1 MSVPKGPGL
10 EGEEEERYETAES
23 MDPKLYRATTE
34 GDILEFIRAME
45 RGLDD
50 RQHGPPASCL
60 QLGPQ
65 QNTVLHIATSFGHYE
80 IVKLVCK
87 DLPFFVAE
95 KNSKG
100 DTALHIAARAGDP
113 LLMNLLLSSDVKEG
127 VLGEKNEEGNT
138 ALHEALRCRWE
149 ELALMLID
157 RNKNMSYSVNN
168 EGKSLLCLA
177 AEAGYVGIVKL
188 LMENPIGNYIVD
200 GRLKNKS
207 PVHAA
212 ILGGNIDVLKILWE
226 KDQSSFQLR
235 CDEGGNPLHC
245 AADIGFVEGV
255 NFLLNKFCSSA
266 YQKDKHGLF
275 PIHIA
280 SSKGHIDII
289 QEMLMHCP
297 DSRELLTL
305 QDRNIIHVAAKT
317 GKVKAISYM
326 LKMPELDKL
335 LNERDKDGNTPLHI
349 ATIYG
354 KPRIVTNLT
363 CDERVKLELKNN
375 KGLTALD
382 IAEEYMETR
391 ASFRKRLTWMAL
403 RVAGAPQ
410 APRAKVFRTQKS
422 FLGKQ
427 AKMKNYREMVTAIL
441 LVATLVAIVT
451 FTAGFSI
458 PGGYKNS
465 EPDQGIATMLQKVTF
480 QEFVISDTI
489 AMYSSI
495 IVAVTLIWAQL
506 GDLSSMH
513 VALKVALPLLGI
525 ALAMMSIA
533 FMAGVYLVVSKLSWL
548 ATLVTFMGANFVIT
562 LVALFIPLCFLG
574 SSNYR
579 IFRHISYYPF
589 QLMLYAF
596 GSYIEDDVDE

>member
-10 EGEEEERYETAES
+10 EGEEEELYGTAES

-45 RGLDD
+45 RGLED

-127 VLGEKNEEGNT
+127 VLGEKNEEGNA

-177 AEAGYVGIVKL
+177 AEAGYVGIVEL
-188 LMENPIGNYIVD
+188 LMENPIGNYSVD

-212 ILGGNIDVLKILWE
+212 ILGGNIA
-226 KDQSSFQLR
+226 R
-235 CDEGGNPLHC
+235 
-245 AADIGFVEGV
+245 
-255 NFLLNKFCSSA
+255 
-266 YQKDKHGLF
+266 
-275 PIHIA
+275 
-280 SSKGHIDII
+280 
-289 QEMLMHCP
+289 
-297 DSRELLTL
+297 
-305 QDRNIIHVAAKT
+305 T
-317 GKVKAISYM
+317 GKVKAISCM

-354 KPRIVTNLT
+354 KPRIITNLT

-391 ASFRKRLTWMAL
+391 APFRKLYNGYHKMQQLAIIEAIIRRLTWMAL

-422 FLGKQ
+422 ILGKQ
-427 AKMKNYREMVTAIL
+427 AKMENYREMVTTVL
-441 LVATLVAIVT
+441 LVATLVATVT

-458 PGGYKNS
+458 LGGYKNS
-465 EPDQGIATMLQKVTF
+465 EPDQGISTMLQKVRF
-480 QEFVISDTI
+480 QEFVICDTI

-506 GDLSSMH
+506 GDLTSMH

-533 FMAGVYLVVSKLSWL
+533 FIAGVYLVVTKLSWL
-548 ATLVTFMGANFVIT
+548 ATLVTFMGAKFVIT

-579 IFRHISYYPF
+579 IFHHISYYPF